1 MFRATR
7 RKRSRLPPLT
17 AGCGLGSGCCP
28 LPEIQPLYTRPH
40 EERVRDGAEPA
51 NRLSQAPVPVKKCR
65 LSIFAHPPESFFK
78 ADKYHL
84 FTPVM
89 PSLRRLLPLLI
100 AVSIPLLG
108 AAQTSPSNEHHCPLY
123 VGLGALVG
131 SYQLPDG
138 SSTNVV
144 SPVPTVGVQVL
155 PRLALQ
161 ASAAYYQK
169 TFAVSEGTFYVTH
182 GQVRYQ
188 RVDGHDRRRT
198 VPVLLLARYTL
209 TPRPANRLQA
219 EVLAGVTLLRS
230 SLHQQRSTVDSTG
243 VATSTADDLPATTG
257 TYFNLGAGARYRVL
271 PRLDVMTD
279 WVFNRLI
286 IAHPGGPLRLSAT
299 LSVGLR
305 YRFDR

>member
-1 MFRATR
+1 M
-7 RKRSRLPPLT
+7 
-17 AGCGLGSGCCP
+17 
-28 LPEIQPLYTRPH
+28 
-40 EERVRDGAEPA
+40 
-51 NRLSQAPVPVKKCR
+51 
-65 LSIFAHPPESFFK
+65 
-78 ADKYHL
+78 
-84 FTPVM
+84 
-89 PSLRRLLPLLI
+89 
-100 AVSIPLLG
+100 
-108 AAQTSPSNEHHCPLY
+108 
-123 VGLGALVG
+123 GLGALVG

-161 ASAAYYQK
+161 ASAAYYQQSDIY
-169 TFAVSEGTFYVTH
+169 FGGTFYVTH
-182 GQVRYQ
+182 GQARYQ
-188 RVDGHDRRRT
+188 RVDGYNRRRT